1 MSELL
6 KGAYDLHIH
15 TGPDVV
21 ARKCSDLEAAER
33 MRASGMAGGVLK
45 SHYLD
50 TAGRAGLIKALYPDL
65 NIAGGITLNRA
76 VGGNN
81 PCAVERSAQAGG
93 RMLWFA
99 TLEARS
105 YQAFHHRNDAAAPDL
120 SAYVPILDENGRL
133 LPEVLD
139 VLDVAAQYHLVTGT
153 GHISSHE
160 GMILVREG
168 LRRGVRMVLT
178 HCELPSNLY
187 SIEQQVEAV
196 RLGAVIE
203 HSYITPHTGR
213 VTMEELADM
222 IRATGTE
229 SVFLSSDF
237 GQPKNPFFD
246 EGIETFARRLMEQGF
261 KEDDIDRMIKTNPGR
276 LIAG

>member
-1 MSELL
+1 
-6 KGAYDLHIH
+6 
-15 TGPDVV
+15 
-21 ARKCSDLEAAER
+21 
-33 MRASGMAGGVLK
+33 
-45 SHYLD
+45 
-50 TAGRAGLIKALYPDL
+50 
-65 NIAGGITLNRA
+65 
-76 VGGNN
+76 
-81 PCAVERSAQAGG
+81 
-93 RMLWFA
+93 
-99 TLEARS
+99 
-105 YQAFHHRNDAAAPDL
+105 
-120 SAYVPILDENGRL
+120 
-133 LPEVLD
+133 
-139 VLDVAAQYHLVTGT
+139 
-153 GHISSHE
+153 
-160 GMILVREG
+160 
-168 LRRGVRMVLT
+168 MVLT

-261 KEDDIDRMIKTNPGR
+261 KEDDIDRMIKTNPAR